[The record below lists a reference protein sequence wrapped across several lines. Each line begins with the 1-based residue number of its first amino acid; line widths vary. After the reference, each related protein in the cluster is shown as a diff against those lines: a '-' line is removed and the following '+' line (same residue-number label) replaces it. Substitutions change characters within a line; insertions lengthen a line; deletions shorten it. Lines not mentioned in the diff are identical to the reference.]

1 VTQAQLIRDLG
12 EYAIWFSFLAAVG
25 FPLVTSLFWPWWRSE
40 WGWNIVT
47 LEMAIAVA
55 LLPAWMHFAFG
66 LTTRGSY
73 GFAWLQVGAVTLV
86 GVIIV
91 WRTVLIFLTQRH
103 GLTPA
108 T

>member
-1 VTQAQLIRDLG
+1 VTQVQLIRDLG
-12 EYAIWFSFLAAVG
+12 EYAIWFSFLAAVA
-25 FPLVTSLFWPWWRSE
+25 FPLVTSLFWPWWQHS

-55 LLPAWMHFAFG
+55 LLPAWLHYAFG
-66 LTTRGSY
+66 FTIAAST
-73 GFAWLQVGAVTLV
+73 GFAWLQVGAVMLV

-103 GLTPA
+103 GLGPQT
-108 T
+108 